1 MSGLPSRAQ
10 LFTLSRRARRA
21 LEPREVIY
29 LVTSAGFPNFG
40 DELIVEAWLR
50 YLAIRRP
57 LARVVVDSP
66 RPGQAALLLRHANRR
81 AVFVDT
87 VWGLALYASSD
98 DAGPDVNRDA
108 PWEWVA
114 DATSRL
120 GATPRDSEGVELLLS
135 ASTIHVVGG
144 GYLNNVWP
152 HHISLV
158 AAVAAVSRA
167 SGARAIATGA
177 GLTPGFTGAALDR
190 FRHDA
195 EQFTVF
201 DVRDRPSAEF
211 LGSVRGASFTGDD
224 AWLSPRLEIDAPAAH
239 TGTGRVVLCA
249 QSDLADDFVW
259 RGESGVDALTRF
271 VTQTLDTWGVAG
283 RDITVVECI
292 PGHDNTVPH
301 RMGSRLDGA
310 ERIPFMTAWRSGMPF
325 GRGHTWLTTRFHPHL
340 MAAAAG
346 DSGVA
351 IVSKPDYYAT
361 KHGSL
366 TEAGSAW
373 SVVDGADAIP
383 ERPSAGGFSPDV
395 AGRNRDRKRTLAAE
409 LYPRGI
415 R

>member
-1 MSGLPSRAQ
+1 
-10 LFTLSRRARRA
+10 
-21 LEPREVIY
+21 
-29 LVTSAGFPNFG
+29 
-40 DELIVEAWLR
+40 
-50 YLAIRRP
+50 
-57 LARVVVDSP
+57 
-66 RPGQAALLLRHANRR
+66 
-81 AVFVDT
+81 
-87 VWGLALYASSD
+87 
-98 DAGPDVNRDA
+98 
-108 PWEWVA
+108 
-114 DATSRL
+114 
-120 GATPRDSEGVELLLS
+120 
-135 ASTIHVVGG
+135 
-144 GYLNNVWP
+144 VWP